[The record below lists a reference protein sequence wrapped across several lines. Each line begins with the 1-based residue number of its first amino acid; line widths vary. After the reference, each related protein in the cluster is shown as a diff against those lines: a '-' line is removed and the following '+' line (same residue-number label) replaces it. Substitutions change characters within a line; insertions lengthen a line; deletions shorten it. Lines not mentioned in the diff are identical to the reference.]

1 MTGNELNEYP
11 EEEKAFL
18 FEGLAFQ
25 NQDESLEDLVINKT
39 LREELKTEFSK
50 FLDTLHPRDSAI
62 IRSRL
67 GIGGTRQ
74 KSRHEVSDE
83 FGLTIERI
91 MQIESRTMSK
101 LRHPLRSKALREFLE
116 EL

>member
-1 MTGNELNEYP
+1 MDEEP
-11 EEEKAFL
+11 EEAEELL
-18 FEGLAFQ
+18 FKDLASQ
-25 NQDESLEDLVINKT
+25 SQDESLEDLVINKT
-39 LREELKTEFSK
+39 LQEELKTEFSK

-62 IRSRL
+62 IRARL